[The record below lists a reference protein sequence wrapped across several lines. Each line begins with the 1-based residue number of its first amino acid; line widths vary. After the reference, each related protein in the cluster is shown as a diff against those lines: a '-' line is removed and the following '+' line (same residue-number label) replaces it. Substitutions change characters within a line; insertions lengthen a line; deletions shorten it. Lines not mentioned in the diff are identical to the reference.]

1 MPSFV
6 FELECL
12 RNYCNINYPFSEPVK
27 IVELSSDILG
37 KGAGVLDTTSAGF
50 IPTGAHWQLQA
61 GYGALKT
68 HLIMVLVPL

>member
-1 MPSFV
+1 LPSFV
-6 FELECL
+6 FELEWL
-12 RNYCNINYPFSEPVK
+12 GNYCNINYPFSEPVK

-50 IPTGAHWQLQA
+50 IPTGAHRQLQA

-68 HLIMVLVPL
+68 CVVDS